1 MNILYLHPSGAF
13 GGAGKSLIELWNAL
27 PAPRPVA
34 RVITPR
40 GTVVAAFEKAGMEV
54 SSSIGLAQ
62 FNNTWYGHYRG
73 IRWLIL
79 LREILLLP
87 MSMWEIWRL
96 RHRKF
101 DIIHANEITLLP
113 LAIFAKWVFSAR
125 LLVHV
130 RTLYAGDMT
139 PRRSLF
145 FNSLLRL
152 HADAV
157 LAIDDTVARSLPDDL
172 PLHVIRNGLGI
183 SDSEQT
189 PSAHSRLRL
198 GALSVLVKQKGLV
211 ELIEALRIVKQRG
224 ILVDCIIGGENIRA
238 PRGLRGLI
246 MAKLGVAG
254 DLKTELLKM
263 INDYGLADQVRLVG
277 YIDDVPAFY
286 AQIDVICFPSHLN
299 AAGRP
304 VFEGALFGKPSITSI
319 INPPK
324 DSIIHGETGFAIDGP
339 DPAAIADAIEA
350 YARDPE
356 MTRLMGEHARA
367 WAREYFSIEKSG
379 LELVG
384 LYKSMVQSDGEADYR
399 RTPVREVKNRT

>member
-40 GTVVAAFEKAGMEV
+40 GTVVAAFEQAGMEV

-73 IRWLIL
+73 LRWLIL

-87 MSMWEIWRL
+87 MSVWEIWRL

-101 DIIHANEITLLP
+101 DLIHANEITLLP
-113 LAIFAKWVFSAR
+113 LALFAKWLFSAR
-125 LLVHV
+125 LVVHV
-130 RTLYAGDMT
+130 RSLQAGALT
-139 PRRSLF
+139 PWRSRLVNNALRRQ
-145 FNSLLRL
+145 
-152 HADAV
+152 ADAV
-157 LAIDDTVARSLPDDL
+157 VAIDQTVARSLPHDL
-172 PLHVIRNGLGI
+172 PLHVIRNGLGNGGA
-183 SDSEQT
+183 EQT
-189 PSAHSRLRL
+189 PSVRSRLRL
-198 GALSVLVKQKGLV
+198 GALGVLVKHKGLV

-224 ILVDCIIGGENIRA
+224 VEVDCIIGGENIRA
-238 PRGLRGLI
+238 PHGLRGWI

-254 DLKTELLKM
+254 DLKAELLQM
-263 INDYGLADQVRLVG
+263 IHDYGLRDHVRLVG
-277 YIDDVPAFY
+277 FVDDVPAFY

-319 INPPK
+319 IDPPK

-339 DPAAIADAIEA
+339 NPAAIADAIEA

-356 MTRLMGEHARA
+356 MTRRMGENARA

-379 LELVG
+379 RELAA
-384 LYKSMVQSDGEADYR
+384 LYTSLIDDKTSA
-399 RTPVREVKNRT
+399 

>member
-27 PAPRPVA
+27 PAPRPEA

-40 GTVVAAFEKAGMEV
+40 GTVVAAFEQAGMEV

-73 IRWLIL
+73 VRWLIL

-87 MSMWEIWRL
+87 MSVWEIWRL

-113 LAIFAKWVFSAR
+113 LAIFAKWVFSAP

-145 FNSLLRL
+145 FNSLLRRYANL
-152 HADAV
+152 V
-157 LAIDDTVARSLPDDL
+157 VAIDDTVARSLPDDL
-172 PLHVIRNGLGI
+172 PLHVIRNGLGV
-183 SDSEQT
+183 DLLDQ
-189 PSAHSRLRL
+189 PSPIPSHLRL
-198 GALSVLVKQKGLV
+198 GALGVLVKHKGLV
-211 ELIEALRIVKQRG
+211 ELIEALRIVKERG
-224 ILVDCIIGGENIRA
+224 IVIDCIIGGENIRA
-238 PRGLRGLI
+238 PSGLRGWI

-254 DLKTELLKM
+254 DLKAELLQM
-263 INDYGLADQVRLVG
+263 IHDYGLRDHVRLVG
-277 YIDDVPAFY
+277 FVDDVPAFY

-319 INPPK
+319 IDPPK

-339 DPAAIADAIEA
+339 NPAAIADAIEA

-356 MTRLMGEHARA
+356 MTRRMGENARA
-367 WAREYFSIEKSG
+367 WAREYFSIEQSG
-379 LELVG
+379 RELAL
-384 LYKSMVQSDGEADYR
+384 LYKLMVQSNGEANYST
-399 RTPVREVKNRT
+399 TPNRDIKNIK